1 MKTITKLITLVG
13 IFVLTITWAQWFFRF
28 PDPSQLFLG
37 TIAAVAILGGSYV
50 NERLSFLTQ
59 KQENLEK
66 RLDSLIHPEG

>member
-13 IFVLTITWAQWFFRF
+13 IFVLAITWVQWFFRF

-37 TIAAVAILGGSYV
+37 TIGAVAILGGAYV
-50 NERLSFLTQ
+50 NERLVFLTL

-66 RLDSLIHPEG
+66 RLDSLIHPKG

>member
-13 IFVLTITWAQWFFRF
+13 IFVLAITWVQWFFRF

-37 TIAAVAILGGSYV
+37 TIGAVAILGGAYV
-50 NERLSFLTQ
+50 NERLVFLTL

-66 RLDSLIHPEG
+66 RLDSLIHPEK